1 MGGNLPVKTDTCST
15 LVSLSKMSEKRF
27 EKVYSQGAIDVM
39 EVWVDKET
47 GVNYLYHY
55 SGNSGG
61 LTPLFD
67 RDGKPVITT
76 VIK

>member
-15 LVSLSKMSEKRF
+15 LVSLSKMAEKRF
-27 EKVYSQGAIDVM
+27 EKVYSQGALEGTEI
-39 EVWVDKET
+39 WVDKET

-61 LTPLFD
+61 LTPLLD